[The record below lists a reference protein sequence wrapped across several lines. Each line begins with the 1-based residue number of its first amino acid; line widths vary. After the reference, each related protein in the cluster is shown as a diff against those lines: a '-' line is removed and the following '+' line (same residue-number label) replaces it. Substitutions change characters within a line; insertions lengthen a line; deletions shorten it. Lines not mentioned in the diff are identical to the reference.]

1 MPPRKPTDMSL
12 RNVGIVYRKELT
24 EALRDRRT
32 LISTIIVPL
41 LLFPVLSVGF
51 GSLAVA
57 LVGKAREETPK
68 VMLRG
73 GADSPAFVEGLKKLD
88 KIEIVPDAPNWK
100 DQIIN
105 KEVRA
110 VVEIPTGFQADV
122 AQQKSDTVR
131 IYNYEGE
138 LKSEFATDKI
148 EKYMKDYRDKVV
160 NERLAAKNLP
170 ETVLKPFEVKRENVA
185 PPEKVSGAAFGGIIG
200 YMVILLCM
208 TGAMYPAM
216 DLTAGEKERGTME
229 TILSSPISRMHLVL
243 GKFFLVLTAALGTA
257 ALSVLSMGISFSVLG
272 HFTGQTAGGRSAAAG
287 FLLKLGPKTVSSV
300 FLIALPVAVL
310 FSATLMTIALFA
322 KTYKEAQSYLTP
334 MTFVV
339 IIPAIAA
346 MLPGVELTPKLA
358 LVPILNASL
367 LCKELVTGTY
377 HWNYIAIIFS
387 STCVYAA
394 AALFLAIKMFQ
405 RESVLFRS

>member
-1 MPPRKPTDMSL
+1 MSL
-12 RNVGIVYRKELT
+12 RNVSIVYRKELT
-24 EALRDRRT
+24 EAIRDRRT
-32 LISTIIVPL
+32 VISTILVPL

-51 GSLAVA
+51 GSLAVM
-57 LVGKAREETPK
+57 LVGKAKEEVPK

-73 GADSPAFVEGLKKLD
+73 GEDSPSVVAGLKKLD
-88 KIEIVPDAPNWK
+88 KIEIVAETPNWK

-110 VVEIPTGFQADV
+110 AVEIPPGFQADV
-122 AQQKSDTVR
+122 AQQKQDTVN

-138 LKSEFATDKI
+138 LKSEFATDKV
-148 EKYMKDYRDKVV
+148 EKYLKDYSDTVV
-160 NERLAAKNLP
+160 KDRLAAKNLP
-170 ETVLKPFEVKRENVA
+170 VGVLKPFDLKRENVA

-229 TILSSPISRMHLVL
+229 TILSSPISRTHLVL
-243 GKFFLVLTAALGTA
+243 GKFFLILTAALGTA
-257 ALSVLSMGISFSVLG
+257 ALSVLSMGVSFSVLS
-272 HFTGQTAGGRSAAAG
+272 HYTGQTEGGRAAAAG
-287 FLLKLGPKTVSSV
+287 FLLHLGPKTVISV
-300 FLIALPVAVL
+300 FIMAVPIAVL
-310 FSATLMTIALFA
+310 FSSVLMTVALFA

-334 MTFVV
+334 MTFIV
-339 IIPAIAA
+339 IVPAIAS
-346 MLPGVELTPKLA
+346 MLPGVELTSKLS
-358 LVPILNASL
+358 LIPILSTSL
-367 LCKELVTGTY
+367 LCKELVAGTY
-377 HWNYIAIIFS
+377 HWNLIAIIFS

-394 AALFLAIKMFQ
+394 VALFIAIKMFQ

>member
-1 MPPRKPTDMSL
+1 MST
-12 RNVGIVYRKELT
+12 RNIGIVYKKELT

-32 LISTIIVPL
+32 VVSTILVPL

-51 GSLAVA
+51 GALAVA
-57 LVGKAREETPK
+57 LVGKARDEVPK

-73 GADSPAFVEGLKKLD
+73 GEDSPAVVEGLRKLE
-88 KIEIVPDAPNWK
+88 KIEIVPETPGWK

-105 KEVRA
+105 KEIRA
-110 VVEIPTGFQADV
+110 AVEIPSDFQANV
-122 AQQKSDTVR
+122 AKEKSDTVK
-131 IYNYEGE
+131 IFKYEGE
-138 LKSEFATDKI
+138 MKSEFATEKV

-160 NERLAAKNLP
+160 KERLAAKNLTD
-170 ETVLKPFEVKRENVA
+170 TVLKPFEVKQENVA
-185 PPEKVSGAAFGGIIG
+185 PPEKVSGAAIGGLIG
-200 YMVILLCM
+200 YTVILLCM

-257 ALSVLSMGISFSVLG
+257 ALSVFSMGVSFSVLS
-272 HFTGQTAGGRSAAAG
+272 HYTGQTAGGRSAAAG
-287 FLLKLGPKTVSSV
+287 LLLKLGPKTVVSV
-300 FLIALPVAVL
+300 FLMALPVAVL
-310 FSATLMTIALFA
+310 FSAVLMTIALFA

-339 IIPAIAA
+339 IIPALAG
-346 MLPGVELTPKLA
+346 MLPGVELTPKLS
-358 LVPILNASL
+358 LIPILNVSL
-367 LCKELVTGTY
+367 LCKELVAGTY
-377 HWNYIAIIFS
+377 HWNFIAIIFS